1 MGKGI
6 QPCGN
11 KAEEMLKLILQVDEQ
26 GFDLRAQVVKIL
38 PVGGRMAKK
47 LESVAVQF
55 LNLDR
60 EMIELLS
67 KKIRDIE
74 REMRYREIY
83 PEDG

>member
-1 MGKGI
+1 
-6 QPCGN
+6 
-11 KAEEMLKLILQVDEQ
+11 
-26 GFDLRAQVVKIL
+26 
-38 PVGGRMAKK
+38 MAKK

-67 KKIRDIE
+67 KKIRDAE
-74 REMRYREIY
+74 REMRYRKIY